1 MALDED
7 TAWVLWPEYFDAKR
21 SRDQGRKVK
30 RSLAVS
36 EPTVDLIAKV
46 VEKLGLE
53 YKVESDKSYPSN
65 WYGHKGRVL
74 VQKTMKKSQLL
85 AKVGQ
90 EISKVQRS

>member
-7 TAWVLWPEYFDAKR
+7 TAWVLWPEYFDASR

-30 RSLAVS
+30 RSLAVK
-36 EPTVDLIAKV
+36 EPSVELITKA

-53 YKVESDKSYPSN
+53 YEVETEKSYPSN
-65 WYGHKGRVL
+65 WHGHKGRVL

-85 AKVGQ
+85 ARIGQ
-90 EISKVQRS
+90 EISKAQRS

>member
-7 TAWVLWPEYFDAKR
+7 TAWVLWPEYFDASR

-30 RSLAVS
+30 RSLAVK
-36 EPTVDLIAKV
+36 EPSVELITKA

-53 YKVESDKSYPSN
+53 YKVETEKSYPSN
-65 WYGHKGRVL
+65 WHGHKGRVL

-85 AKVGQ
+85 ARIGQ
-90 EISKVQRS
+90 EISKAQRS

>member
-21 SRDQGRKVK
+21 SRDQGRKVRK
-30 RSLAVS
+30 NLAVAD
-36 EPTVDLIAKV
+36 PTVELITKA

-53 YKVESDKSYPSN
+53 YKVEMERSYPSN
-65 WYGHKGRVL
+65 WHGHKGRIL

-90 EISKVQRS
+90 ELSKIQRS

>member
-7 TAWVLWPEYFDAKR
+7 TAWVLWPEYFDASR

-30 RSLAVS
+30 RSLAVK
-36 EPTVDLIAKV
+36 EPTVELITKA

-53 YKVESDKSYPSN
+53 YKVETEKSYPSN
-65 WYGHKGRVL
+65 WHGHKGRVL

-85 AKVGQ
+85 ARIGQ
-90 EISKVQRS
+90 EISKAQRS